1 MRTLLGDYLLQHLQQ
16 ASEGTLPAR
25 VFNCLRDAI
34 LEGILAPNTRLPAS
48 RDLANELHVSRNT
61 VLNAYEQ
68 LRAEGYIQA
77 HTGRGTWVSET
88 LPESYI
94 QVSTTPTYAA
104 ATKEE
109 ITHTLSHRGASL
121 LQHAAAS
128 PYQWGAFV
136 PGAPD
141 VTEFPHAEFN
151 RIKSRLSR
159 QPEIAN
165 LIYSNAGGCLEL
177 RRALADYLR
186 IARSVNCET
195 DQIIITEGIHQ
206 AVDLVSRALC
216 DLDDHI
222 WIENPGYWGAK
233 NILRINGLNIIPM
246 PVDAEGIIPEEQP
259 STPPRLIF
267 VTPSHQYP
275 LGSHLSLARRRKL
288 LDLAKQ
294 HGSWIIEDDYD
305 SEFRFSGQPYPSLQ
319 GLEDNP
325 PVIYIGTFSKT
336 IYPALRIGYMVVP
349 KNLVQPLRTI
359 SAELYRGG
367 HLLTQRA
374 LAEFIREGHYA
385 GHIRRMRLLYSK
397 RRTFLIELIHRYLG
411 DVFVHEFN
419 HDAGLH
425 LVLKLPDHANDV
437 EISALALSRGVNVR
451 PLSQYYSGVDTPI
464 QSGLLLGFACV
475 QEQDMT
481 FAFSILRQC
490 LIENGIELFP
500 QNRS

>member
-94 QVSTTPTYAA
+94 QVSTTPTYA
-104 ATKEE
+104 TSNKED
-109 ITHTLSHRGASL
+109 ITRTLSHRGASL

-165 LIYSNAGGCLEL
+165 LIYSNAGGCIEL
-177 RRALADYLR
+177 RHALADYLR

-195 DQIIITEGIHQ
+195 DQIIIT
-206 AVDLVSRALC
+206 
-216 DLDDHI
+216 
-222 WIENPGYWGAK
+222 
-233 NILRINGLNIIPM
+233 
-246 PVDAEGIIPEEQP
+246 
-259 STPPRLIF
+259 
-267 VTPSHQYP
+267 
-275 LGSHLSLARRRKL
+275 
-288 LDLAKQ
+288 
-294 HGSWIIEDDYD
+294 
-305 SEFRFSGQPYPSLQ
+305 
-319 GLEDNP
+319 
-325 PVIYIGTFSKT
+325 
-336 IYPALRIGYMVVP
+336 
-349 KNLVQPLRTI
+349 
-359 SAELYRGG
+359 
-367 HLLTQRA
+367 
-374 LAEFIREGHYA
+374 
-385 GHIRRMRLLYSK
+385 
-397 RRTFLIELIHRYLG
+397 
-411 DVFVHEFN
+411 
-419 HDAGLH
+419 
-425 LVLKLPDHANDV
+425 
-437 EISALALSRGVNVR
+437 
-451 PLSQYYSGVDTPI
+451 
-464 QSGLLLGFACV
+464 
-475 QEQDMT
+475 
-481 FAFSILRQC
+481 
-490 LIENGIELFP
+490 
-500 QNRS
+500 